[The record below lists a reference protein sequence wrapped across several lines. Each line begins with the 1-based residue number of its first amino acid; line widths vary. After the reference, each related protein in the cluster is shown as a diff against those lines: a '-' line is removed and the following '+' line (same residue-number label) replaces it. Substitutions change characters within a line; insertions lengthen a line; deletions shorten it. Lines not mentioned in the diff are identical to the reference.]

1 MLFMPLKL
9 PKEESNKS
17 RKESKMKVGLMKQV
31 DGYCVFIRVFS
42 YGMMVV
48 FMKTQVILIKGHKD
62 RPVKT
67 TIWEV

>member
-1 MLFMPLKL
+1 
-9 PKEESNKS
+9 
-17 RKESKMKVGLMKQV
+17 MKVGLMKQV

-67 TIWEV
+67 TIWEVQYETGNYLNPQSLN

>member
-1 MLFMPLKL
+1 
-9 PKEESNKS
+9 
-17 RKESKMKVGLMKQV
+17 MKTGLMKQA
-31 DGYCVFIRVFS
+31 DGYCIFIRVFN

-48 FMKTQVILIKGHKD
+48 VMKTQVILIKGHKD

>member
-1 MLFMPLKL
+1 
-9 PKEESNKS
+9 
-17 RKESKMKVGLMKQV
+17 MKVGLMKQV